1 MNLMKSINIL
11 LIFVVLV
18 LPKWAIADV
27 MAEVVQLQKR
37 WAEVNYTLKSKQQNS
52 AFELLITDADKV
64 IASYPSAAEAWIWR
78 GIINSSFAGAKGGLG
93 AMSFAKAAKTDFE
106 KALTINDSAL
116 SGSAYTS
123 LGTLYFKVPGWPIG
137 FGDDDKAKEMLETAL
152 TLNPDGIDS
161 NYFYAEFLREQRR
174 YDKAEQYLVKA
185 QQAPDRPSRPLA
197 DKGRHVEIEQSL
209 AKVRQQLS
217 KKNSASI
224 TDRR

>member
-1 MNLMKSINIL
+1 MKSIKTL
-11 LIFVVLV
+11 LICIVLV
-18 LPKWAIADV
+18 MPKLAVADV
-27 MAEVVQLQKR
+27 MEDVIQLQKR
-37 WAEVNYTLKSKQQNS
+37 WAEVNYTLKSKEQNS

-64 IASYPSAAEAWIWR
+64 VASYPSAAEAWIWR
-78 GIINSSFAGAKGGLG
+78 GIINSSFAGAKGGFG
-93 AMSFAKAAKTDFE
+93 AMSFAKDAKADFE
-106 KALTINDSAL
+106 KAMTINDSAL

-137 FGDDDKAKEMLETAL
+137 FGDEDKAKEMLETAL

-161 NYFYAEFLREQRR
+161 NYFYAEFLRDQRR

-185 QQAPDRPSRPLA
+185 QQAPERPNRPLA
-197 DKGRHVEIEQSL
+197 DKGRHDEIEQSL
-209 AKVRQQLS
+209 VKVRQQLS